1 MKLIKRLILHIKM
14 IKLMREGKKLL
25 KEVEKDPHSLES
37 LKKMIKQQEKND
49 DLLEEI
55 NNLK

>member
-1 MKLIKRLILHIKM
+1 MKKLILHIKM
-14 IKLMREGKKLL
+14 IKLAWEGKRLL
-25 KEVEKDPHSLES
+25 KEVEKDPHSLEN

-49 DLLEEI
+49 ELLEEI

>member
-1 MKLIKRLILHIKM
+1 MKKIILHIKM
-14 IKLMREGKKLL
+14 IKLTWESKRLL
-25 KEVEKDPHSLES
+25 KEVEKDPHSLEN
-37 LKKMIKQQEKND
+37 LNKMISQQIKHD

>member
-1 MKLIKRLILHIKM
+1 MKQLLLIIKM
-14 IKLMREGKKLL
+14 TKLNWENKRLL
-25 KEVEKDPHSLES
+25 KEVEKDPHSLEN